1 MRTLDPRQPLF
12 ILLPALALF
21 AACTKEDDPAT
32 EDPPGSNA
40 SMVAITDPSIVI
52 MDVNGT
58 TVTLEPVGGVGEIF
72 LEEVY
77 GGPSPDT
84 SRAVLV
90 AGFHSGG
97 DTLFRLRIGT
107 IQYTGGVPTTAE
119 LEAFLAPGTRVLAET
134 DSANAGVSLEWWNA
148 GGQWFGTTCDST
160 TTAGSFEITHVA
172 SQQIGLSFYVKIRAI
187 FSGTFHSCDSLAG
200 DQAITDGVLVLRFRD
215 LS

>member
-1 MRTLDPRQPLF
+1 MWSDLERFLP
-12 ILLPALALF
+12 IALLSMSLLVG
-21 AACTKEDDPAT
+21 CTKEEDPAP
-32 EDPPGSNA
+32 EAPPGSNA
-40 SMVAITDPSIVI
+40 SQVVISDPSIVI
-52 MDVNGT
+52 MDVNGG

-119 LEAFLAPGTRVLAET
+119 LEAFLAPGVRTLAET
-134 DSANAGVSLEWWNA
+134 DSANAGVSLEWWN
-148 GGQWFGTTCDST
+148 GSGQWFGTTCDST
-160 TTAGSFEITHVA
+160 AAAGSFEITHVA

-187 FSGTFHSCDSLAG
+187 FSGTFHSCDGLAG